1 MDIQTLGLAALQ
13 TDLFLGERW
22 MRSMGEAAEQLNLT
36 IQLCM
41 SLPRHALMSYTLPA
55 ITQVT
60 GTVCTTKCTT
70 LGELYNIRYDQLSNW
85 VLLVGLG
92 FTTRKD

>member
-1 MDIQTLGLAALQ
+1 
-13 TDLFLGERW
+13 

-70 LGELYNIRYDQLSNW
+70 LEKHFKIRWDQLSSW
-85 VLLVGLG
+85 VLIVGLG